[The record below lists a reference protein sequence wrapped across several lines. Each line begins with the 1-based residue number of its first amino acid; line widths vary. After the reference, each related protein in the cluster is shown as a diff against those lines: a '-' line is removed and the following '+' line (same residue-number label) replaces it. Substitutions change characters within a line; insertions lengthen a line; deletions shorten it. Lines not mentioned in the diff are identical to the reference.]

1 MQIVRSLQDIYSA
14 IFGHA
19 QKNQVLRLR
28 KTVLCLILF
37 MVAISPLLQLNS
49 LDQFPVASDDIE
61 IQAIY
66 CLLSLGMLLVIT
78 LVLTLLPVLTL
89 WKLLAPPVST
99 PLWSFPAT
107 DSYAEDE
114 SPPLFAVPLRI

>member
-1 MQIVRSLQDIYSA
+1 MKSLQGIYSA
-14 IFGHA
+14 IFGLP
-19 QKNQVLRLR
+19 QENKVLRLR
-28 KTVLCLILF
+28 KAVLCLILL

-78 LVLTLLPVLTL
+78 LVLTLLPDLRL
-89 WKLLAPPVST
+89 WKLFAPPVSKSVWCF
-99 PLWSFPAT
+99 LAT

>member
-1 MQIVRSLQDIYSA
+1 MRYLQGIYPA

-19 QKNQVLRLR
+19 QASQVRRLR
-28 KTVLCLILF
+28 KVVLCLILL

-66 CLLSLGMLLVIT
+66 CLCTFGMLLVIT
-78 LVLTLLPVLTL
+78 LVFTLLPDLRP
-89 WKLLAPPVST
+89 WKLFAPPVSKSA
-99 PLWSFPAT
+99 WCFPAI
-107 DSYAEDE
+107 DSCAEDE
-114 SPPLFAVPLRI
+114 SPPRCAAPLRI